1 MLVIALGIV
10 SALAGCAGPEPAR
23 VKQEEIVVAAAAN
36 LTDAFEELGKR
47 FTEKTGVRVVNSYG
61 SSADLARQIENGA
74 PFDVYAAAD
83 VKNVEGLE
91 AKGQLSDGSKAI
103 YARGRLV
110 LWFPRDD
117 AATGARVADL
127 ARANVSRV
135 AVAKP
140 EVAPYGEAAVEA
152 LRALNLWAQVE
163 PKIVY
168 AQNVAQAKQFAASGN
183 ADAAFIP
190 RSLLKAGEG
199 ASVEIEATLHHPID
213 QALGIVKASKR
224 QEAARQFRDF
234 VLGPEGQA
242 LLENY
247 GYQRAAVG
255 NIDSSDKEKPFE
267 KKADLFNTIDV
278 DKLIVSKPRV
288 PVNDQPDQHSP
299 TIYRTFLKP
308 DGEYLTWIGAHYG
321 EIHFAFR
328 FDVGGRPFCYR
339 ITFTPI
345 RTGKEKSDPSM
356 RPLINLTT
364 EFRDEDGDGKFE
376 TSRNILEDG
385 YTPKAPS
392 WAVQ

>member
-1 MLVIALGIV
+1 MLAITLGVV
-10 SALAGCAGPEPAR
+10 SALSGCAGPGPAR

-36 LTDAFEELGKR
+36 LTDAFEEMGKR

-91 AKGQLSDGSKAI
+91 AKGLLLNGSKAI

-110 LWFPRDD
+110 LWFPRGD

-127 ARANVSRV
+127 ADSTVARV

-152 LRALNLWAQVE
+152 LRALNLLAQVE

-199 ASVEIEATLHHPID
+199 VSVEIEATLHHSID
-213 QALGIVKASKR
+213 QGLGIVKASKR

-234 VLGPEGQA
+234 VLGEEGQA
-242 LLENY
+242 LLERF
-247 GYQRAAVG
+247 GY
-255 NIDSSDKEKPFE
+255 EKA
-267 KKADLFNTIDV
+267 K
-278 DKLIVSKPRV
+278 
-288 PVNDQPDQHSP
+288 Q
-299 TIYRTFLKP
+299 
-308 DGEYLTWIGAHYG
+308 
-321 EIHFAFR
+321 
-328 FDVGGRPFCYR
+328 
-339 ITFTPI
+339 
-345 RTGKEKSDPSM
+345 
-356 RPLINLTT
+356 
-364 EFRDEDGDGKFE
+364 
-376 TSRNILEDG
+376 
-385 YTPKAPS
+385 
-392 WAVQ
+392 